1 MIQALF
7 RRCRTAF
14 HRAEE
19 VRRWLDTFPL
29 PLCSCSCIFRLERCH
44 GSQLILY
51 LLQTGNAGRVP
62 LAAVPSILAELGAQ
76 CPGDEVPRVFGG
88 PQRAPDGR
96 TIGYRDFLV
105 SLAAGNLLG
114 HIGMGCAPTGV
125 AGGAGGAPPAAAG
138 AAAGG
143 AGGSA
148 AIASSAGT
156 PVGIAGGAAR
166 RASFTQEAALAREG
180 DSAAAAQLAADT
192 ARRLHSSEERHG
204 ASSGS
209 LRRPSGGRASL
220 TGGLSVPS
228 PSPSLSVSVSGGGA
242 DSARMPPADDP
253 AALAWAFHLMLE
265 AFLQLSNG
273 GCIHKKDLLAGM
285 TQLAML
291 SPSTRT
297 LQHGRKDKPVRTHA
311 LEVTADGAAAPVGE
325 GAGGAGDGEHHVGF
339 APGGAAAT
347 VIGTAAA
354 ADAGEASSAG
364 PTATDAAAAGAA
376 DGSAGGGDVVQ
387 AAARRGSASGP
398 REPRSSGAGS
408 ALAEAA
414 AGATAAAGGDH
425 RPRIVPASAL
435 EFLTAE
441 RWRELDKNGDAS
453 VTLLEFLGCFMTS
466 WLSTDDDDDEED
478 DDEGE
483 SDSAALASQRAA
495 ADAAATGSGMHA

>member
-1 MIQALF
+1 MSA
-7 RRCRTAF
+7 
-14 HRAEE
+14 
-19 VRRWLDTFPL
+19 VRLLAAVVVLNVDSADICCNL
-29 PLCSCSCIFRLERCH
+29 PL
-44 GSQLILY
+44 
-51 LLQTGNAGRVP
+51 LLQLGNSGRVP

-76 CPGDEVPRVFGG
+76 CPADEVPRIFGG
-88 PQRAPDGR
+88 PQRAPDAA
-96 TIGYRDFLV
+96 TISYRDFLIAL
-105 SLAAGNLLG
+105 SAGNLLG
-114 HIGMGCAPTGV
+114 LIGMGCPPTGV
-125 AGGAGGAPPAAAG
+125 AGGAGGAPPAVAGG

-148 AIASSAGT
+148 AITNSPGA
-156 PVGIAGGAAR
+156 PLGGSPAAR

-192 ARRLHSSEERHG
+192 ARRLHSSEERHAAG
-204 ASSGS
+204 GGSSGS

-228 PSPSLSVSVSGGGA
+228 PGLSGSLSSSGA
-242 DSARMPPADDP
+242 DSARMPPAEDP

-325 GAGGAGDGEHHVGF
+325 GGAAGGAGDGEHHVGF

-347 VIGTAAA
+347 VIGTAAT
-354 ADAGEASSAG
+354 ADAGESSSAG
-364 PTATDAAAAGAA
+364 PTTTDAAAADGGAV
-376 DGSAGGGDVVQ
+376 GGDAVQ
-387 AAARRGSASGP
+387 VAARRGSASAP

-408 ALAEAA
+408 GLAEAA
-414 AGATAAAGGDH
+414 AGAAAGGAGGDH

-466 WLSTDDDDDEED
+466 WLSTDDDDDEDE
-478 DDEGE
+478 DEGE
-483 SDSAALASQRAA
+483 SDSAALAVQRAA
-495 ADAAATGSGMHA
+495 ADAAAIGLHA